1 MSKYNER
8 IKARELRKNGVSI
21 VIIASILGV
30 TKSSVS
36 AWCRDIILT
45 QEQNL
50 KLEKNKGVSV
60 TTGQRMGAEANKNM
74 RLSAIR
80 NAESYGQQMIKK
92 VSTRELLLIAT
103 ALYWS
108 EGSKSSR
115 TSGFMFVNSDP
126 EMIRVMELFLIDVL
140 GIPKRD
146 LVCSIQINRIH
157 ENRIEKVLSFWEKLL
172 QLPRDQF
179 RKPYYVNTKV
189 TKVYDNYDNYHG
201 ICRLGVRRGMNLK
214 YRMIGLIKAMKENIL
229 SA

>member
-1 MSKYNER
+1 MLPSGFAGVVAIDIRTYDIMLYMSKYNER

-103 ALYWS
+103 ALY
-108 EGSKSSR
+108 
-115 TSGFMFVNSDP
+115 
-126 EMIRVMELFLIDVL
+126 
-140 GIPKRD
+140 
-146 LVCSIQINRIH
+146 
-157 ENRIEKVLSFWEKLL
+157 
-172 QLPRDQF
+172 
-179 RKPYYVNTKV
+179 
-189 TKVYDNYDNYHG
+189 
-201 ICRLGVRRGMNLK
+201 
-214 YRMIGLIKAMKENIL
+214 
-229 SA
+229 